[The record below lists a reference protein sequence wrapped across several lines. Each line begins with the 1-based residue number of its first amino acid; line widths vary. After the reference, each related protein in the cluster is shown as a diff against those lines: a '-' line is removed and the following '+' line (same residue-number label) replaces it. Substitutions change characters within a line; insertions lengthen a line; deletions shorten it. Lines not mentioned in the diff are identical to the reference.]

1 ARRERACGT
10 HVAARGAPHTE
21 VDAPGEERFQH
32 AELFG
37 DLERRIVRE
46 HHAAGANTDVARPS
60 GHLADEDLGA
70 GRGEAAGGVVLGEPV
85 APVAETVTQLGQLE
99 CLLDGLYWRAA
110 LPDRRLIED
119 GKGEVAHAAASSPF

>member
-1 ARRERACGT
+1 
-10 HVAARGAPHTE
+10 
-21 VDAPGEERFQH
+21 
-32 AELFG
+32 
-37 DLERRIVRE
+37 
-46 HHAAGANTDVARPS
+46 RPS

-119 GKGEVAHAAASSPF
+119 GKGEVAHAAASSPFDARPHDSVRRRNHSVRPFSSWSQVNRQCQ